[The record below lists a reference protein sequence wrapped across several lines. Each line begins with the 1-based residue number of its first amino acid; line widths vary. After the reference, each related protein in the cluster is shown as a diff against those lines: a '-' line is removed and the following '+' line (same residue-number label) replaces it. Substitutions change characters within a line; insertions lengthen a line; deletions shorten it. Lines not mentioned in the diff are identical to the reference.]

1 MTWGFKQF
9 NNWAERHL
17 KLDLHSYKEKQLQ
30 RRINTIMTRSGAVS
44 LREYSELI
52 TQDAVIKQ
60 DFFDYITIN
69 VTDFF
74 RNENLFDE
82 FEKLLI
88 EELHPEFGRLKI
100 WSAACSIGSEPYSLA
115 IIMENQ
121 RIPLD
126 GKILATD
133 IDDKI
138 LERAREGI
146 YNENELKN
154 LSNQMMNQYF
164 VKEGKKYHL
173 KPKIKDYVRFSKHDL
188 LLDPYERNVHVIVC
202 RNVMIYFKEEAKN
215 EIYRKF
221 SESLVTGGVIFT
233 GATESIHDPGQ
244 YGLEK
249 AGSFMYR
256 KI

>member
-1 MTWGFKQF
+1 MTWDFKQF
-9 NNWAERHL
+9 YNWAERHL

-30 RRINTIMTRSGAVS
+30 RRINTIMTRSGAAS

-52 TQDAVIKQ
+52 IQDPVVKQ

-82 FEKLLI
+82 FEKLLVD
-88 EELHPEFGRLKI
+88 ELYPEFGPLKI

-121 RIPLD
+121 GIPVS

-154 LSNQMMNQYF
+154 LSDQMMTQYF
-164 VKEGKKYHL
+164 IKDGNDYHL
-173 KPKIKDYVRFSKHDL
+173 KPVIKNYVRFSKHDL
-188 LLDPYERNVHVIVC
+188 LLDPYEKNIHVIVC

-215 EIYRKF
+215 EIYHKF
-221 SESLVTGGVIFT
+221 SESLVTGGVLFT
-233 GATESIHDPGQ
+233 GATESIHNPDQ

-256 KI
+256 KV